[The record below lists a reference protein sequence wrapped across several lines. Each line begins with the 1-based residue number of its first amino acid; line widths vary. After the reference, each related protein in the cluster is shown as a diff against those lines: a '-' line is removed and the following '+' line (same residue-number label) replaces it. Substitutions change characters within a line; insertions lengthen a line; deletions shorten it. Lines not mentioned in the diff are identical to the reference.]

1 MSFKLRATNLQN
13 VAPGNTATLKLPT
26 GKNAPTLDKIILE
39 LSGAGFLP
47 SHIESIRGNANGRI
61 FFDESSGTIINK
73 RDDYR
78 GIFTAANFL
87 TIDFTEINARNGAV
101 EQLLSSVPLSMLQSL
116 SFDIKLAAGAPA
128 TARLDAQIVVRQPTS
143 NPFILKKL
151 NTTQAFSASG
161 EQIVF
166 LPTGGAGGK
175 LKRIWIH
182 EVTTPGTVTEL
193 AIRVGNSI
201 AYETNRAKLE
211 HSQKQN
217 GLVPQAGIVVVD
229 FVEDGNLSGV
239 LDTGN
244 AAGVELRLT
253 SSAANSYQVWYE
265 FIDPIGR
272 L

>member
-26 GKNAPTLDKIILE
+26 GKNAPTLDKVILE
-39 LSGAGFLP
+39 LSGGLTPA
-47 SHIESIRGNANGRI
+47 HIESIRGKANGRM
-61 FFDESSGTIINK
+61 FWDESNGDIMNS

-78 GIFTAANFL
+78 GVHIAANFL
-87 TIDFTEINARNGAV
+87 TIDFTEKNARNGAV
-101 EQLLSSVPLSMLQSL
+101 EQLMSSVPLSMLQD
-116 SFDIKLAAGAPA
+116 FAFEIRLAAAAPA
-128 TARLDAQIVVRQPTS
+128 TGRLDAQIVVRQPTQ

-151 NTTQAFSASG
+151 NTIQSFGNSG
-161 EQIVF
+161 EQIMY

-182 EVTTPGTVTEL
+182 EATNGTLDEVQ
-193 AIRVGNSI
+193 IRVGNSI

-217 GLVPQAGIVVVD
+217 NLNPQSGIVVID

-239 LDTGN
+239 LDTGT
-244 AAGVELRLT
+244 AANVELRMQ
-253 SSAANSYQVWYE
+253 SSAANTYQVFYE